1 MYISFDDE
9 KKPPNLQDSTS
20 LFKPHIPRH
29 QLFPFVPTT
38 VIDPKLTNFRI
49 FQRSTLARFD
59 STVQSHEDCGLF
71 IIINTHIFSDLK
83 KNHNPEIELSW
94 PE

>member
-1 MYISFDDE
+1 MFIAALTTYT
-9 KKPPNLQDSTS
+9 PVMP
-20 LFKPHIPRH
+20 

-49 FQRSTLARFD
+49 FQRSTLASFD

-83 KNHNPEIELSW
+83 KITIRKSSSHGLSDTGIS
-94 PE
+94 